1 MQNNRRVISYQSECT
16 YCKQELVDCLLVA
29 APAVPDLLLCA
40 KHLSFS
46 ANEALA
52 PSGSA
57 QALCVCVLLRIGA
70 APGAICGAAP
80 ICTLWMGEETSVQ
93 T

>member
-1 MQNNRRVISYQSECT
+1 VQHKSAARDILENT
-16 YCKQELVDCLLVA
+16 LVDCLLVA

-46 ANEALA
+46 ANEASRSARLA
-52 PSGSA
+52 S
-57 QALCVCVLLRIGA
+57 IGA

-80 ICTLWMGEETSVQ
+80 ICTLWMGEETGVQ